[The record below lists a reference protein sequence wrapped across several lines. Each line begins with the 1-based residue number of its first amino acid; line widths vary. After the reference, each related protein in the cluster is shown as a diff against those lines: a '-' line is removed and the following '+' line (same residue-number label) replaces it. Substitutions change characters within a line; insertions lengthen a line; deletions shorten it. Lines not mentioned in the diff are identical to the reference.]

1 MAIFHTLIAKPI
13 GFDLFD
19 GAAKNA
25 SHALVY
31 FAPFS
36 KAANVDF
43 VFAG

>member
-1 MAIFHTLIAKPI
+1 MAILFALITKAI

-19 GAAKNA
+19 GTAKNA

-36 KAANVDF
+36 KAANVGF